1 MHHGRHKELVF
12 LPTNYFRVPF
22 LATNLW
28 KGTLD
33 AMLEPILSVVNISQ
47 HSVCIGDKKES
58 NYTNN
63 SVHVTH
69 LYIPQTILDSYK
81 NFLERAFLKEL
92 LCQRVVRRRF
102 SVSYYYMKTF
112 LDTGQ
117 NKNVK
122 GGGVEEVV
130 GFC

>member
-1 MHHGRHKELVF
+1 MIIA
-12 LPTNYFRVPF
+12 NYFGVPF

-33 AMLEPILSVVNISQ
+33 VMLELILSVVNISQ
-47 HSVCIGDKKES
+47 HPACIGDKKES

-63 SVHVTH
+63 SVHVTY
-69 LYIPQTILDSYK
+69 LCIPQAILDSYK

-92 LCQRVVRRRF
+92 WCQRVVRGRF

-112 LDTGQ
+112 PDTGQ
-117 NKNVK
+117 NKSVEGRWWKLLAFVK
-122 GGGVEEVV
+122 G
-130 GFC
+130 FKS